1 MEMDI
6 SQYKELFIAE
16 AREHLEALNRALL
29 DFEKDPA
36 NEDLLTEI
44 FRSAHTL
51 KGMSATMGY
60 EGLTELAH
68 EMENVLEGLRAEEIR
83 ATPAVVDALFRCF
96 DTLGEMVRN
105 IDERNVEGVDTAAAL
120 AEIRAIVEPAPA
132 IGRRP
137 PQAPAQAPE
146 LPGPR
151 EEPERELGQR
161 EAPPEEAEEPEAAE
175 AELRGGEPGAGID
188 LKAMLAAQPGV
199 HAYRVDVRLDPQ
211 CLLKSVRVFM
221 VFKKLGQLGEIVQ
234 SEPSVEDLEDEK
246 FEDRFGILVV
256 SRKAATE
263 IRSALM
269 AISEIEAVGVEE
281 LSSEGPLESVAPALA
296 GPQER
301 GGEEVAAGPALPIKT
316 QSVRVNIARLDK
328 LMSLVGELV
337 INRTRLAE
345 ISERLGAK
353 DLKETLITFARLVS
367 DLQDEVMKTRMV
379 PVEQIFN
386 RFPRMVRDLARN
398 KGKEVDF
405 TVEGREIELD
415 RTILDE
421 ISDPLMHLLRNAV
434 DHGAEDPAA
443 RQMFGKPPR
452 CQISLRARRDRD
464 QVSIEVSDDGP
475 GIDVARVFDLAA
487 QTGLLTPEE
496 ARSAAPDALLAI
508 LAHPGFSSKE
518 EVSGVSGRGVGLDAV
533 KSKVES
539 LGGSLQLW
547 TEERVGT
554 TFAMKLPLTLAIIEA
569 LLVGSAG
576 EVYALPMG
584 TVRETVMVD
593 PFSVRRV
600 RGNEVILL
608 REETIPLLHLAQ
620 LLGMSGN
627 GASEAFPVVIC
638 EISQRSVGIAVEQLL
653 GRQEIV
659 ITPLGPFLKSV
670 RGFSGA
676 TILGN
681 GQVALI
687 LDVPSFL

>member
-29 DFEKDPA
+29 DFEKDPL
-36 NEDLLTEI
+36 NEDRLTEI

-60 EGLTELAH
+60 EGMTELAH
-68 EMENVLEGLRAEEIR
+68 EMENVLEGLRAEEVQP
-83 ATPAVVDALFRCF
+83 TPAVVDALFRCF

-105 IDERNVEGVDTAAAL
+105 IDERNTEGVDTAAAL
-120 AEIRAIVEPAPA
+120 GEVRAVVEPERPAGRPPVPEEPVQPTPARPETPGPPEPPEIPAPA
-132 IGRRP
+132 AG
-137 PQAPAQAPE
+137 A
-146 LPGPR
+146 G
-151 EEPERELGQR
+151 
-161 EAPPEEAEEPEAAE
+161 APPG
-175 AELRGGEPGAGID
+175 LD
-188 LKAMLAAQPGV
+188 LSGLLAVQPGMR
-199 HAYRVDVRLDPQ
+199 AYRVDIKLDPQ
-211 CLLKSVRVFM
+211 CMLKSVRVFM

-234 SEPSVEDLEDEK
+234 SQPSAEDLEDEK
-246 FEDRFGILVV
+246 FEDRFQILVL
-256 SRKAATE
+256 SRKEAPE
-263 IRSALM
+263 LKSALM
-269 AISEIEAVGVEE
+269 AISEIEAVVVDEVSPEE
-281 LSSEGPLESVAPALA
+281 PEAATAPTITGPSETERKEGPVTL
-296 GPQER
+296 
-301 GGEEVAAGPALPIKT
+301 ALPIKT

-337 INRTRLAE
+337 INRTRLQE
-345 ISERLGAK
+345 ISDRLQAK
-353 DLKETLITFARLVS
+353 DLKETLLSIARLIS

-405 TVEGREIELD
+405 SVEGREIELD

-434 DHGAEDPAA
+434 DHGVEDPAM
-443 RQMFGKPPR
+443 RQMSGKPPR

-475 GIDVARVFDLAA
+475 GIDIARVFALAVEK
-487 QTGLLTPEE
+487 GLLGSEE
-496 ARSAAPDALLAI
+496 ARNPGPDVLLKI

-569 LLVGSAG
+569 LLVASAG

-584 TVRETVMVD
+584 TVRETVTVD
-593 PFSVRRV
+593 PFSVRLV
-600 RGNEVILL
+600 RGREVILV
-608 REETIPLLHLAQ
+608 REETIPLLRLTAM
-620 LLGMSGN
+620 LGLSGN
-627 GASEAFPVVIC
+627 GSSEAFPVVIC
-638 EISQRSVGIAVEQLL
+638 EISQRSVGIAVEELL

-659 ITPLGPFLKSV
+659 ITPLGPFLKEV
-670 RGFSGA
+670 KGFSGA

-687 LDVPSFL
+687 LDVPSFLY

>member
-1 MEMDI
+1 M
-6 SQYKELFIAE
+6 AE

-29 DFEKDPA
+29 DFEKNPQ

-60 EGLTELAH
+60 EGMTELAH
-68 EMENVLEGLRAEEIR
+68 EMENVLDGLRAEEIKP
-83 ATPAVVDALFRCF
+83 APAVVDVLFRCF
-96 DTLGEMVRN
+96 DTLAEMVRN
-105 IDERNVEGVDTAAAL
+105 IDERDVEGVDTAAAL
-120 AEIRAIVEPAPA
+120 GEIRAVVEPAQPA
-132 IGRRP
+132 GAPLTKKREKPAEPAALPLRP
-137 PQAPAQAPE
+137 EAPGAPE
-146 LPGPR
+146 RPEIPQPAGAETHPGP
-151 EEPERELGQR
+151 
-161 EAPPEEAEEPEAAE
+161 
-175 AELRGGEPGAGID
+175 D
-188 LKAMLAAQPGV
+188 LSALLAAQPGAR
-199 HAYRVDVRLDPQ
+199 AYRVDIKLDSH

-246 FEDRFGILVV
+246 FEDQFQMLVI
-256 SRKAATE
+256 SRKEAQE
-263 IRSALM
+263 LKSALM
-269 AISEIEAVGVEE
+269 AISEIEAVRVGEVSPEE
-281 LSSEGPLESVAPALA
+281 HEEAVARTATSPREKEREEGPAVPAS
-296 GPQER
+296 PM
-301 GGEEVAAGPALPIKT
+301 KT

-328 LMSLVGELV
+328 LMGLVGEMV
-337 INRTRLAE
+337 INRTRLQE
-345 ISERLGAK
+345 ISERLQDK
-353 DLKETLITFARLVS
+353 DLKETALFFARLVS

-405 TVEGREIELD
+405 AIEGREIELD

-434 DHGAEDPAA
+434 DHGAEDPAT
-443 RQMFGKPPR
+443 RQMLGKPAR

-475 GIDVARVFDLAA
+475 GIDIARVFELAL
-487 QTGLLTPEE
+487 QTGLVSPEE
-496 ARSAAPDALLAI
+496 ARSPGLDALLKI
-508 LAHPGFSSKE
+508 LTHPGFSSRE

-547 TEERVGT
+547 TEESVGS

-569 LLVGSAG
+569 LLVASRG

-584 TVRETVMVD
+584 TVRETVMID

-600 RGNEVILL
+600 RGREVILV
-608 REETIPLLHLAQ
+608 REETIPLLDLAAMFG
-620 LLGMSGN
+620 LNGN
-627 GASEAFPVVIC
+627 GTSEAVPVVIC
-638 EISQRSVGIAVEQLL
+638 EIGRRSVGITVEELL

-659 ITPLGPFLKSV
+659 ITPLGPFLKGIKGV
-670 RGFSGA
+670 SGA

-687 LDVPSFL
+687 LDVPSFLD

>member
-16 AREHLEALNRALL
+16 AREHLEALNRSLL
-29 DFEKDPA
+29 DFEKSPGD
-36 NEDLLTEI
+36 EDLLTEI

-60 EGLTELAH
+60 EGMTELAH
-68 EMENVLEGLRAEEIR
+68 EMENVLDGLRAEEIR
-83 ATPAVVDALFRCF
+83 PTPTVVDALFRCF

-105 IDERNVEGVDTAAAL
+105 IDQSNTEGVDTAAVL
-120 AEIRAIVEPAPA
+120 AEIRGIVEPQQPEPRAGPA
-132 IGRRP
+132 RP
-137 PQAPAQAPE
+137 QV
-146 LPGPR
+146 
-151 EEPERELGQR
+151 
-161 EAPPEEAEEPEAAE
+161 PEAAE
-175 AELRGGEPGAGID
+175 GVAPEGLREPERAEEPPPVAEGAAPPVPAAGPD
-188 LKAMLAAQPGV
+188 LSALLAAQPGTQ
-199 HAYRVDVRLDPQ
+199 AYRVSVRLDSR

-221 VFKKLGQLGEIVQ
+221 VFKKLGQMGEIVQ

-246 FEDRFGILVV
+246 FEDRFQMLVI
-256 SRKAATE
+256 SRREAQELKG
-263 IRSALM
+263 ALL
-269 AISEIEAVGVEE
+269 AISEIEAVEVETVSPE
-281 LSSEGPLESVAPALA
+281 QPGETARPAAPA
-296 GPQER
+296 GPRPRER
-301 GGEEVAAGPALPIKT
+301 EERPAAPSLPIKT

-337 INRTRLAE
+337 INRTRLQE
-345 ISERLGAK
+345 IGDRIGAK
-353 DLKETLITFARLVS
+353 DLKETLVTFARLVS

-434 DHGAEDPAA
+434 DHGAEPPQT
-443 RQMFGKPPR
+443 RRLLGKPPR
-452 CQISLRARRDRD
+452 ARISLRARRDRD
-464 QVSIEVSDDGP
+464 QVSVEVSDDGP
-475 GIDVARVFDLAA
+475 GIDAERVFSLA
-487 QTGLLTPEE
+487 LEE
-496 ARSAAPDALLAI
+496 GIISAEEVRSAGPDLLLKI

-539 LGGSLQLW
+539 LGGSLQMW

-554 TFAMKLPLTLAIIEA
+554 TFAMKLPLTLAIIES
-569 LLVGSAG
+569 LLVGSGG
-576 EVYALPMG
+576 EVYALPLG

-600 RGNEVILL
+600 RGREVVLV
-608 REETIPLLHLAQ
+608 REETIPLLSLGE
-620 LLGMSGN
+620 LLN
-627 GASEAFPVVIC
+627 TGAVVPSEAFPVVIC
-638 EISQRSVGIAVEQLL
+638 EVSQRSVGIAVEELL

-659 ITPLGPFLKSV
+659 ITPLGPYLKGV
-670 RGFSGA
+670 KGFSGA

-681 GQVALI
+681 GKVALI
-687 LDVPSFL
+687 LDVPSYFHQ

>member
-68 EMENVLEGLRAEEIR
+68 EMENVLDGLRAEEIKP
-83 ATPAVVDALFRCF
+83 TPAVVDALFRCF

-105 IDERNVEGVDTAAAL
+105 IDEHNMEGVDTAAAL
-120 AEIRAIVEPAPA
+120 GEIRAIVEPAQPV
-132 IGRRP
+132 GRP
-137 PQAPAQAPE
+137 LPE
-146 LPGPR
+146 KR
-151 EEPERELGQR
+151 EEPGEP
-161 EAPPEEAEEPEAAE
+161 EAPPVEPVRPEAPGRPE
-175 AELRGGEPGAGID
+175 APETVTGTEGPTGLD
-188 LKAMLAAQPGV
+188 LSALLAAETGLR
-199 HAYRVDVRLDPQ
+199 AYRVNVRLDPQ

-234 SEPSVEDLEDEK
+234 SQPSVEDLEDEK
-246 FEDRFGILVV
+246 FEDRFQILVI
-256 SRKAATE
+256 SLKE
-263 IRSALM
+263 PQELKSALL
-269 AISEIEAVGVEE
+269 AISEIEGVAIEEVSQEGAAEAVTSA
-281 LSSEGPLESVAPALA
+281 LQGPLEKELEERPAA
-296 GPQER
+296 
-301 GGEEVAAGPALPIKT
+301 PALPIKT

-337 INRTRLAE
+337 INRTRLQE
-345 ISERLGAK
+345 ISERLQAK
-353 DLKETLITFARLVS
+353 DLKETLVSFARLVS

-434 DHGAEDPAA
+434 DHGAEEPTR
-443 RQMFGKPPR
+443 RQVLGKPPR

-464 QVSIEVSDDGP
+464 LVSIEVSDDGP
-475 GIDVARVFDLAA
+475 GIDVARVLKLAGES
-487 QTGLLTPEE
+487 GLLSPEE
-496 ARSAAPDALLAI
+496 SRSYGPDVLLKV

-547 TEERVGT
+547 TEEGVGT
-554 TFAMKLPLTLAIIEA
+554 AFAMKLPLTLAIIEA
-569 LLVGSAG
+569 LLVASGG

-593 PFSVRRV
+593 PFSVRKV
-600 RGNEVILL
+600 RGREVILV
-608 REETIPLLHLAQ
+608 REETIPLLHLGVM
-620 LLGMSGN
+620 LGMN
-627 GASEAFPVVIC
+627 GHDASEAFPVVIC
-638 EISQRSVGIAVEQLL
+638 EVSQRSVGIAVQELL

-659 ITPLGPFLKSV
+659 ITPLGPFLKGIK
-670 RGFSGA
+670 GFSGA

-687 LDVPSFL
+687 LDVPSFLY